1 MGVGDGIGVAVAV
14 GIGVKVGGMG
24 EGVIVGVGVDGAKT
38 AVQDVRSTRVI
49 QSVKRKI
56 MGVGCWHIGAILPSE
71 SVLKIMAKTLKNENQ
86 NRQSPSR
93 RFEKFNYVLRLNSVG
108 RMLRLR

>member
-1 MGVGDGIGVAVAV
+1 MGVGDGMGVAVAV
-14 GIGVKVGGMG
+14 GIGVGVGGMG
-24 EGVIVGVGVDGAKT
+24 EGVIVGVDVNGVKT

-71 SVLKIMAKTLKNENQ
+71 SVLKTKIGNHHPAG
-86 NRQSPSR
+86 
-93 RFEKFNYVLRLNSVG
+93 LRNSTVG
-108 RMLRLR
+108 RLFQLG